1 MRPRIPL
8 PRPLKSTAFQVQ
20 SGSARG
26 LGEKRMR
33 GHDLQRPFHGV
44 RAAESP
50 ESLSDRC
57 AALSKTLQPHHVF
70 SHRTAAEIWRMPL
83 PADDDKEADDDDV
96 LHVMALGKRGRIRRP
111 GVVGWERTENDLVTY
126 SVGSIHVCAPADV
139 WCQLSTLI
147 SREWLVAVGDFLIS
161 GERDDDGR
169 RPALCTMEQLS
180 EAIARHGR
188 RRGVAA
194 LQWALGMVRSP
205 VDSPRESLLRLA
217 LVAGGLPEPE
227 VQLAVQTTKGI
238 RHGDLGYRDA
248 RLIIEYQGD
257 EHRTSRR
264 RWLQDL
270 TRVQLLEDA
279 GYRVILVGA
288 DDLEDG
294 AEALIG
300 RIRRI
305 LASAG

>member
-8 PRPLKSTAFQVQ
+8 PRPLKATAFHVK
-20 SGSARG
+20 SGAARG
-26 LGEKRMR
+26 LSEKRMR
-33 GHDLQRPFHGV
+33 GRDLQRPFHGV
-44 RAAESP
+44 RAAEPP
-50 ESLSDRC
+50 ESLADRC

-70 SHRTAAEIWRMPL
+70 SHLTAAALWRMPL
-83 PADDDKEADDDDV
+83 PRRHNDE

-111 GVVGWERTENDLVTY
+111 GVVGWERTESDLATY
-126 SVGSIHVCAPADV
+126 FLGSVHVCAPADV
-139 WCQLSTLI
+139 WCQLSTLM
-147 SREWLVAVGDFLIS
+147 SREWLVAVGDFLLS
-161 GERDDDGR
+161 GERDDSGR
-169 RPALCTMEQLS
+169 RPALCTMEQLT

-188 RRGVAA
+188 RRGVTA

-227 VQLAVQTTKGI
+227 VQMSVLTAKGE

-257 EHRTSRR
+257 EHRTSRA

-294 AEALIG
+294 AEALID

-305 LASAG
+305 LASAR